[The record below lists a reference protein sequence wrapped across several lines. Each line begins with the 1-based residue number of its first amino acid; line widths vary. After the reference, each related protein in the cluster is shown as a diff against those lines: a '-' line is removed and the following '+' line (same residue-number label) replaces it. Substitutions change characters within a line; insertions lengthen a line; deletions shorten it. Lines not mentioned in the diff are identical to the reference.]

1 MLPFMSFLT
10 GLKAAEPST
19 SIRNGLA
26 QRRDAK
32 QPAILTEQCGQ
43 ALGSLEELG
52 GGDGIILSSVDG
64 NVDEALVDGVE
75 EGGHDGGYGG
85 LIRSGVQQSSKGWSV
100 EREYGAKEAP
110 AAERWSRQGGE
121 GLRTWGAFRYEALK
135 AGQIRV

>member
-19 SIRNGLA
+19 SIHNGLA

-52 GGDGIILSSVDG
+52 GGDGVVLSSIDG

-85 LIRSGVQQSSKGWSV
+85 LIRTGVQQSGKGWSG
-100 EREYGAKEAP
+100 EREGV
-110 AAERWSRQGGE
+110 WGE
-121 GLRTWGAFRYEALK
+121 GSSRSGKVVSSR
-135 AGQIRV
+135 R

>member
-19 SIRNGLA
+19 SIRNGLV

-43 ALGSLEELG
+43 ALGSLEELS
-52 GGDGIILSSVDG
+52 GGDGVVLSSVDG

-75 EGGHDGGYGG
+75 KGGHDGVYGG
-85 LIRSGVQQSSKGWSV
+85 LIRTGVQQSSKAGSV
-100 EREYGAKEAP
+100 ERGYGAKEAP